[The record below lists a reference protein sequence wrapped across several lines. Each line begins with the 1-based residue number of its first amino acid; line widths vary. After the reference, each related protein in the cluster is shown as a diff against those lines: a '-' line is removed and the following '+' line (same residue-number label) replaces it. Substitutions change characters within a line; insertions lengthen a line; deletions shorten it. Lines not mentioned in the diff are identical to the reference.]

1 MLITS
6 NQYKLPMLYANQ
18 SAASV
23 VDPKEEKVLEE
34 FIVSCLLD
42 PTFPQF
48 VQKVQSILKKV
59 VADELNPAD
68 G

>member
-1 MLITS
+1 MLIT
-6 NQYKLPMLYANQ
+6 NNEHKLPLLYASQ

-34 FIVSCLLD
+34 FIISCLLD

-48 VQKVQSILKKV
+48 VQRVHSILKKV

-68 G
+68 R